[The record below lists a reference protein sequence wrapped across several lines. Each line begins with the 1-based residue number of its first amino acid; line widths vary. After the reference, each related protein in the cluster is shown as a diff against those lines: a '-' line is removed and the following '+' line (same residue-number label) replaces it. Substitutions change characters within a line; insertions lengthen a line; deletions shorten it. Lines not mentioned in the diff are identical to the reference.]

1 MISAVKKGL
10 LGAALA
16 MSCGLAHAQSCDNP
30 IPICGDIPEPLSL
43 SFAQSLNVACVN
55 SPYVS
60 VLEFMTNGNLVNTG
74 NATVE
79 VGGVAE
85 VVNFVA
91 HFVMP
96 PGAIAASRT
105 YQAVSTVNVDR
116 SVAVGASKF
125 MLKNLC
131 PQPLLNHG
139 FVKKR
144 IDILRQVLLGVV
156 CNHCPAPLALVSFR
170 CPF

>member
-1 MISAVKKGL
+1 MISAVKKGF

-79 VGGVAE
+79 VGGVACQTDGVE
-85 VVNFVA
+85 DVIELVV
-91 HFVMP
+91 
-96 PGAIAASRT
+96 
-105 YQAVSTVNVDR
+105 
-116 SVAVGASKF
+116 
-125 MLKNLC
+125 
-131 PQPLLNHG
+131 
-139 FVKKR
+139 VKP
-144 IDILRQVLLGVV
+144 DP
-156 CNHCPAPLALVSFR
+156 HA
-170 CPF
+170 